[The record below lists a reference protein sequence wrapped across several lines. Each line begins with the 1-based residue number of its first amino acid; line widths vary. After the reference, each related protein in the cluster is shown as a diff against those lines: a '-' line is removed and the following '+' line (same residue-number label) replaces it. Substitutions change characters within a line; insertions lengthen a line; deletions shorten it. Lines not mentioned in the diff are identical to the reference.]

1 MFLRMLRGALLR
13 QRSRRLMIIATVAL
27 GASVATSMLSVMF
40 SVGDKINQE
49 LKAYGA
55 NIVVR
60 PQGAAVVQDIYD
72 VDGGDDIQQSYLDE
86 ADVPRIKTIFW
97 TYNIVDFAPLLTA
110 QGDVSTAGGTT
121 EDVTVVGTW
130 FNRHIDLADGESVD
144 TGLVNMR
151 GWWTIDGAWPDQEAT
166 DQAVVGVTFA
176 QDNGLGIGDPFT
188 LTRDGVT
195 EQMTVSGIV
204 TTGEDVDNQVL
215 TNIAA
220 TQDLIA
226 VPGAVGE
233 VEVSA
238 LTTPDNDL
246 ARKAAKNPASLSVAE
261 RETWYCTAYV
271 SSIAYQIEEV
281 IPDSTARAVRQVSES
296 EGTILEKTQLLMVLV
311 TVLSMAGAALA
322 IANLV
327 TANVMERA
335 AQIGLMKAI
344 GARDA
349 AVVGL
354 ILTEILIIG
363 LVGGLLGFG
372 VGIGLAQVIGH
383 LVFGSAISILP
394 SVAGIVAALVLLVVL
409 AGSIPA
415 VRFLLRLRPAEVLH
429 GR

>member
-60 PQGAAVVQDIYD
+60 PQNAAVVQDIYD
-72 VDGGDDIQQSYLDE
+72 VGGGDTQQSYLDE
-86 ADVPRIKTIFW
+86 ADLPKIKTIFW
-97 TYNIVDFAPLLTA
+97 TYNIVDFAPLLTTSA
-110 QGDVSTAGGTT
+110 DAATTSGTAEG
-121 EDVTVVGTW
+121 VTVVGTW
-130 FNRHIDLADGESVD
+130 FTRHLDLADGESVD

-151 GWWTIDGAWPDQEAT
+151 GWWTIDGSWPAQDADDQV
-166 DQAVVGVTFA
+166 VVGVTFA
-176 QDNGLGIGDPFT
+176 QDNGLGIGDSVT
-188 LTRDGVT
+188 LTRGGVA

-204 TTGEDVDNQVL
+204 TTGAEEDNQVL
-215 TNIAA
+215 TNIGAA
-220 TQDLIA
+220 QELIA
-226 VPGAVGE
+226 TPGAVGE

-311 TVLSMAGAALA
+311 TILSMAGAALA

-372 VGIGLAQVIGH
+372 AGIGLAQLIGH
-383 LVFGSAISILP
+383 LVFGSAMSILP

-415 VRFLLRLRPAEVLH
+415 IRFLLRLRPAEVLH

>member
-1 MFLRMLRGALLR
+1 MFLRMLRSALLG
-13 QRSRRLMIIATVAL
+13 QRSRRLMIILTVAL

-60 PQGAAVVQDIYD
+60 PRDAAVVQDVYD
-72 VDGGDDIQQSYLDE
+72 VGDANESQQSYLAE
-86 ADVPRIKTIFW
+86 EDVPRIKTIFW
-97 TYNIVDFAPLLTA
+97 TYNIVDFAPVLDTSA
-110 QGDVSTAGGTT
+110 DVAAGGGTAD
-121 EDVTVVGTW
+121 DVTVVGTW
-130 FNRHIDLADGESVD
+130 FTRHLDLADGESVD

-151 GWWTIDGAWPDQEAT
+151 GWWTIDGSWPSAD
-166 DQAVVGVTFA
+166 DPSQAVVGVAFA
-176 QDNGLGIGDPFT
+176 REHGLSAGDPLT
-188 LTRDGVT
+188 LTRGGVT
-195 EQMTVSGIV
+195 VQLTVSGVV
-204 TTGEDVDNQVL
+204 TTGEDEDNQVL
-215 TNIAA
+215 TGIAT
-220 TQDLIA
+220 TQQLIGR
-226 VPGAVGE
+226 PGAVGE
-233 VEVSA
+233 IEVSA

-281 IPDSTARAVRQVSES
+281 IPGSTARAVRQVSES

-327 TANVMERA
+327 TADVMERA
-335 AQIGLMKAI
+335 GQIGLMKAL

-349 AVVGL
+349 AVVRL
-354 ILTEILIIG
+354 ILTEILIVG
-363 LVGGLLGFG
+363 LVGGLVGFG
-372 VGIGLAQVIGH
+372 AGAALAQLIGH
-383 LVFGSAISILP
+383 LVFGSSISILP

-415 VRFLLRLRPAEVLH
+415 IRFLLALRPAEVLH